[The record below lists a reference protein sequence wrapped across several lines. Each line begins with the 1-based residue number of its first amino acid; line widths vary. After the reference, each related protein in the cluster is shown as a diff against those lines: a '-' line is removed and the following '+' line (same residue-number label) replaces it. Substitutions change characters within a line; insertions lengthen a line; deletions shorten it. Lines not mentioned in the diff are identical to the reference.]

1 MPVMQMTGRSSEY
14 APAMALIMLRPPTVN
29 VATQAPTPRAL
40 RAGSCTDQ
48 QRMAGAAFGAAMR
61 ESMEGGKHAER
72 EGLTL
77 HTHPPHTQ
85 R

>member
-1 MPVMQMTGRSSEY
+1 MMQMTGRSSEY
-14 APAMALIMLRPPTVN
+14 APAMALIMLRPPTVK

-40 RAGSCTDQ
+40 RGGTCTGQLRTAG
-48 QRMAGAAFGAAMR
+48 GVFGAAMHER
-61 ESMEGGKHAER
+61 VVGGGDAEQ

-77 HTHPPHTQ
+77 HTHPPHIQ